1 MGGQSANQPGQLR
14 RFQEIRHSRIHR
26 RTVRWR
32 VESDSRAVF
41 TARRSVQEA
50 WNRHAHRNKSR
61 LAFRPHPESVR
72 GHAAWNGGKRARVRK
87 DRARYGLSRFH
98 FLDESEQSEDHD
110 RGVSVA
116 RCAIELAWVRLELS
130 TSPGRN

>member
-32 VESDSRAVF
+32 VESDSRAIF

-72 GHAAWNGGKRARVRK
+72 GHAAWNGGKRAR
-87 DRARYGLSRFH
+87 AGLSRFH
-98 FLDESEQSEDHD
+98 LLDESKQSEDHD
-110 RGVSVA
+110 RSVSVA
-116 RCAIELAWVRLELS
+116 RRTIERSWARLELS
-130 TSPGRN
+130 TAPRRN